1 MAYDYSDLIAKIQ
14 DWANNALLAG
24 WLDKDTVQVLNET
37 DTDAP
42 TALFKQTA
50 RPLIVAFM
58 GGTGVGKSAL
68 LNRLAGKAIAKSG
81 VERPTSREVTLF
93 HHQNLALPALAERL
107 PLAKINL
114 AQHDDD
120 SKKNIVWIDMPDFDS
135 TELINKQQVLSW
147 LPHIDILLYV
157 VSPERYR
164 DEKAWRILLTE
175 GGRHAWLF
183 VLNQWDRGQLA
194 QFADFQQQ
202 LHKAGFVEPLIFKTI
217 CSDEGLSDDFT
228 NLEQLIISLANQHT
242 IEQLQQHGTQVRK
255 QELKQRLQNAQLA
268 LGTTQ
273 NLQQLHN
280 HWQNQWQQTSTLL
293 QQGLTWACQQLAQH
307 YADRANDLIAA
318 PPMAQQRSQ
327 LTLWDDWA
335 QSRFDDALDELISV
349 ADQTGIPTPP
359 LKNQLQTIRAKAGK
373 TVQSQSELAA
383 RMALITPGNAL
394 QRGFLKLMRLCEFVL
409 PLLAIAWVADRVFIG
424 YYHSNMEAVPYLGVD
439 FAIHSVLFIALTW
452 LIPFFIVKKAQPS
465 LKKSALK
472 GLNKGIEI
480 AFTLI
485 DSEVIAAIDSIV
497 QQHTEQNQQLM
508 ELIAQCDSDAPLAI
522 EPDSPLTRMLV

>member
-1 MAYDYSDLIAKIQ
+1 MAYDYSDLIAQTQ
-14 DWANNALLAG
+14 DWANNALFTG
-24 WLDKDTVQVLNET
+24 WLDKDTAQVLNEI
-37 DTDAP
+37 DTNSP
-42 TALFKQTA
+42 TALFQQTA

-81 VERPTSREVTLF
+81 IERPTSREVTLF
-93 HHQNLALPALAERL
+93 HHQSLALPVLAEHL

-114 AQHDDD
+114 AQHDDE

-135 TELINKQQVLSW
+135 TELANKQQVLSW
-147 LPHIDILLYV
+147 LPHIDILIYV

-164 DEKAWRILLTE
+164 DEKAWRILLAE

-202 LHKAGFVEPLIFKTI
+202 LYKAGFVEPLIFKTI
-217 CSDEGLSDDFT
+217 CSNEGLADDFT

-242 IEQLQQHGTQVRK
+242 IDQLQQHGTQVRK

-280 HWQNQWQQTSTLL
+280 QWQNQWQQTSSLL
-293 QQGLTWACQQLAQH
+293 QQGLAWACQQLAQH

-327 LTLWDDWA
+327 ITLWDDWA
-335 QSRFDDALDELISV
+335 QSRFNDALDELISS
-349 ADQTGIPTPP
+349 ADQADIPIAP
-359 LKNQLQTIRAKAGK
+359 LKNQLQAIRTKAGK

-383 RMALITPGNAL
+383 RLALITPGNAL
-394 QRGFLKLMRLCEFVL
+394 QRGFLKLMRLCEFIL

-424 YYHSNMEAVPYLGVD
+424 YYHSNMDAVPYLGVD
-439 FAIHSVLFIALTW
+439 FAIHSVLFIGLTW

-465 LKKSALK
+465 LKKSAFK
-472 GLNKGIEI
+472 GLNKGIENSFSLI
-480 AFTLI
+480 NAEVTAVI
-485 DSEVIAAIDSIV
+485 DSLV
-497 QQHTEQNQQLM
+497 QQHTEQAQQLS
-508 ELIAQCDSDAPLAI
+508 ELIALCDSDVPLTIDAN
-522 EPDSPLTRMLV
+522 SPLTRMLI